1 MIGSG
6 YTAMLE
12 RDRTVEAAAD
22 AIIQSLQSGEVS
34 FGLNANLEADLIAG
48 KITAVEYDTIFEAKI
63 HRCSFFHMPYILML
77 LENGIK
83 QHSSMRV
90 CGMFVC

>member
-48 KITAVEYDTIFEAKI
+48 
-63 HRCSFFHMPYILML
+63 
-77 LENGIK
+77 
-83 QHSSMRV
+83 
-90 CGMFVC
+90 

>member
-22 AIIQSLQSGEVS
+22 AIIHEPKGASGG
-34 FGLNANLEADLIAG
+34 FAG
-48 KITAVEYDTIFEAKI
+48 CPTFCGTITKW
-63 HRCSFFHMPYILML
+63 
-77 LENGIK
+77 
-83 QHSSMRV
+83 
-90 CGMFVC
+90 